1 MSRRHGSTGQP
12 CCRFGDL
19 NWEFIKEIFK
29 KKMKT
34 RFQSRKSERT
44 HANKERHQLL
54 DHAIDQEKNHPTE
67 K

>member
-1 MSRRHGSTGQP
+1 
-12 CCRFGDL
+12 
-19 NWEFIKEIFK
+19 
-29 KKMKT
+29 MKT

-67 K
+67 KWIKANCRNS